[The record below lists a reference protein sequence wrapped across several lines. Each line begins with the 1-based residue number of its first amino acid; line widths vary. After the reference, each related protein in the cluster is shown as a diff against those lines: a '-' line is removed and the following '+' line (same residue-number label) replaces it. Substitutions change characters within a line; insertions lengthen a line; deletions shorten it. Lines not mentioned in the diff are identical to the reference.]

1 MLATILAGVVGGD
14 KEVWAIAI
22 AIGAVQVYPM
32 TFRVRGNWQVSP
44 TGSADQIEAI
54 NEAVAIVAAEH
65 PYARSR
71 TI

>member
-14 KEVWAIAI
+14 KEVWAI